1 MSQYYSMVHKNLRLE
16 LDAIDYHDGLRRRRQ
31 TQQHESHQPTLN
43 SNCPTCRAAYWME
56 KLKKFDEESNIE
68 DKPRPSIGLVNVIK
82 TETQSSAGSNANQ
95 EEHKN

>member
-1 MSQYYSMVHKNLRLE
+1 MHEYYRMIHQNLRQE

-68 DKPRPSIGLVNVIK
+68 DKPRPSIGLINVVK
-82 TETQSSAGSNANQ
+82 TEASSSAGSNANQ